1 MIPPTPCPFDG
12 ADRLHHSQ
20 CQEIAHRSALRLSTF
35 LLESLKKQIDTID
48 LRTPFPSS
56 LANPFMTDQIKSFVI
71 VGVTTAGR
79 KFRPSDWADRL
90 CGVMSAFGADHRMTY
105 SPYVRPGCTLSG
117 DKTVIVDAKIYE
129 VEPLAYKFLVNFA
142 KDNDLQVEDHLEE

>member
-1 MIPPTPCPFDG
+1 
-12 ADRLHHSQ
+12 
-20 CQEIAHRSALRLSTF
+20 
-35 LLESLKKQIDTID
+35 
-48 LRTPFPSS
+48 
-56 LANPFMTDQIKSFVI
+56 MTEKIESFVI

-117 DKTVIVDAKIYE
+117 DKTVIVDRRIYDL
-129 VEPLAYKFLVNFA
+129 EPLAYKFLVNFA
-142 KDNDLQVEDHLEE
+142 RDNDLQVEVLGENTEI